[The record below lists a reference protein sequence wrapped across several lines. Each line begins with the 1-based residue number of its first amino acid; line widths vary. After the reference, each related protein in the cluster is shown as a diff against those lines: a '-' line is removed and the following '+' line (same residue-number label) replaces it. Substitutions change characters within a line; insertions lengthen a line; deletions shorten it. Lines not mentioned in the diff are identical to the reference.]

1 MRFRSPGKNS
11 PYWTPKEDYR
21 AAVYWCRR
29 YPLWI
34 KELQTL
40 PDTSKA
46 IDYTLD
52 KVQTSSTYDA
62 TADTAIRRSE
72 ILSKVT
78 LLEGIATACMPECP
92 EFLIRGVTEEG
103 VKVEDLI
110 ASGMPFGKNLYLR
123 RRQKFY
129 HLLSKK
135 I

>member
-11 PYWTPKEDYR
+11 PYWTPREDYR

-29 YPLWI
+29 YPLWL
-34 KELQTL
+34 KELETL

-46 IDYTLD
+46 IDYSTD
-52 KVQTSSTYDA
+52 KVQTSNNYDA

-72 ILSKVT
+72 ILAKVV
-78 LLEGIATACMPECP
+78 LLESIAKACMPECP
-92 EFLIRGVTEEG
+92 KFLIRGVTEEG

-110 ASGMPFGKNLYLR
+110 NSGMPYGKNLYLR
-123 RRQKFY
+123 RRQQFY